1 MFRARKRTPFG
12 PRRDLDAQISPTF
25 GRGSLRVAS
34 RTVCG
39 RTRRAGPAGGT
50 RRERSAD
57 RINPGLF
64 TGRCWPRKTEGFSAG
79 IGRIWTKAGT
89 VESPFCRPRPWGVK
103 GRRVTAQDKTRSV
116 RPRGRFVLFVFD
128 VCGSSNDAWESFE
141 NNTSAKVLGGV
152 NLRAAVPS
160 LQLPN
165 LFKRD
170 DDGKIVLTKGDEYYD
185 DDSPY
190 YGVYVDYISE
200 LIRISN
206 GDILRVN
213 FTATSEG
220 NQRKHPTSSYTAAV
234 QDVAN
239 GLVDLSVA
247 PFWITPR
254 RQGSRTKRNNSFFLS
269 ETSDSYRRLAL
280 TAFTVPLF
288 YDKTVLVI
296 PRPGINTSFFYQTMK
311 VFGKSKTSEF
321 DFTPLSFTG
330 PNRAD
335 GSFLFRTPGRRRLD
349 YCRVGSAR
357 NSVRRQE
364 PAGAA
369 TVRPGAARAES
380 ERGEYGGGE

>member
-1 MFRARKRTPFG
+1 MKTLQARKRTPLGPRRDLDAQISPIFSRRSSQIASITVCGRTRREGPAGGTGRERSADRIDLLTLDWKVFRARKRTPFG

-190 YGVYVDYISE
+190 TTE
-200 LIRISN
+200 
-206 GDILRVN
+206 
-213 FTATSEG
+213 FTST
-220 NQRKHPTSSYTAAV
+220 T
-234 QDVAN
+234 
-239 GLVDLSVA
+239 
-247 PFWITPR
+247 F
-254 RQGSRTKRNNSFFLS
+254 RNL
-269 ETSDSYRRLAL
+269 
-280 TAFTVPLF
+280 
-288 YDKTVLVI
+288 
-296 PRPGINTSFFYQTMK
+296 
-311 VFGKSKTSEF
+311 
-321 DFTPLSFTG
+321 
-330 PNRAD
+330 
-335 GSFLFRTPGRRRLD
+335 
-349 YCRVGSAR
+349 
-357 NSVRRQE
+357 
-364 PAGAA
+364 
-369 TVRPGAARAES
+369 
-380 ERGEYGGGE
+380 